1 MILDTWI
8 EKFSSS
14 VWKPTGIKLFRFLVY
29 AWFICNLLY
38 LFPAR
43 DLVWGRD
50 SMILPLSNSPGLV
63 NNLFFLLNYL
73 RDFDT
78 IIISIH
84 AIALLISISGKWG
97 WIPRLM
103 VYLSAGMLYFPAYL
117 ALNGGYI
124 LMWLFSFYLIFANAK
139 AKESTSIIMS
149 NFAYMACVTQFL
161 MVYTIAAWW
170 KWTGDSWIDGSALF
184 YVLHMDAYSSS
195 WLQEFLL
202 PQEGLLR
209 GLTWFGLAYQSLF
222 VVMIWLRR
230 TKMLWLFLGLA
241 FHLFIIFGIGLV
253 DFGTAMII
261 GYVLFLDEGW
271 ITSKLKK
278 IRRQKLVKEEIQ

>member
-1 MILDTWI
+1 MILDNWI
-8 EKFSSS
+8 EKFGSS
-14 VWKPTGIKLFRFLVY
+14 VWKASGMKLFRILVY
-29 AWFICNLLY
+29 SWFIFNLVY

-84 AIALLISISGKWG
+84 AIALLISISGRWG
-97 WIPRLM
+97 WIPRLA
-103 VYLSAGMLYFPAYL
+103 VYISAGMLYFPAYL

-124 LMWLFSFYLIFANAK
+124 LMWLFSFYLIFANTK
-139 AKESTSIIMS
+139 AKDSTGIVLS
-149 NFAYMACVTQFL
+149 NFAYLACVTQFL
-161 MVYTIAAWW
+161 MVYTIAAYW

-195 WLQEFLL
+195 WLQEYLL
-202 PQEGLLR
+202 PHEGFLKFM
-209 GLTWFGLAYQSLF
+209 TWFGLAYQSLF
-222 VVMIWLRR
+222 VVMIWIRR
-230 TKMLWLFLGLA
+230 TKVIWLFLGLA
-241 FHLFIIFGIGLV
+241 FHLFIIFGVGLV

-261 GYVLFLDEGW
+261 GYVLFLDEDW
-271 ITSKLKK
+271 VDSALRKISRSKLT
-278 IRRQKLVKEEIQ
+278 EETQ